1 MAPRSEFSHIQ
12 SPVSLV
18 TYLFSQGSLVA
29 GVPPPT
35 QPCLVWTSAAVL
47 MTPDPDH
54 ILWSGRSAALR
65 RDALVSDIPTWQVAK
80 TEGREPDCCSCTDTV
95 WWSFN
100 LLIPPFSARLTMCQG
115 RRAPSWEVNAR
126 ECEGALCCTG
136 KELRW
141 WKIRYDWG
149 VEQCN
154 NGKSQVVFQ
163 PI

>member
-1 MAPRSEFSHIQ
+1 MYVYLLYIYRHINTHTHTHKSLRVVSCLTVCGLFFVTTAKWANVNSQHADTWILFVLLVAPRSEFSHIQ

-80 TEGREPDCCSCTDTV
+80 TEGREPDCC
-95 WWSFN
+95 
-100 LLIPPFSARLTMCQG
+100 
-115 RRAPSWEVNAR
+115 
-126 ECEGALCCTG
+126 CCWHS
-136 KELRW
+136 L
-141 WKIRYDWG
+141 
-149 VEQCN
+149 VE
-154 NGKSQVVFQ
+154 F
-163 PI
+163 